1 MVSLSFT
8 SLTTLINREDLS
20 AFTSFLNN
28 RNVAVDDRDENGTT
42 AMMVASEKGHS
53 AFIHALVEFGA
64 DATLSDLDNWT
75 ALHFAA
81 KEGHVACVRELLEAG
96 ANTEAKDMGGWT
108 PLLWAAYQHRTE
120 TVRTLLEAG
129 ANANVPGQH
138 HMTAL
143 VWAAGRGYL
152 DVVQVLL
159 QHGAKVNIN
168 DKFGTSP
175 LIWAC
180 RKGFTE
186 IVSELL
192 KAGANVDA
200 SGMYSWTPLLL
211 AVKGGHTDIVDMLV
225 AHKPNLNVT
234 DKDGIT
240 PLIMAAKEGSY
251 EIVSTLVSAGAYI
264 NLQDRSGDTCL
275 ICAAR
280 GGHAQIVEILLKKY
294 ADINIIGKEHKTAIY
309 WAVEKNH
316 YDIVKMLL
324 EVHADTEITTK
335 EGDTALLRAV
345 RNRQAEMVEL
355 LLDRKAR
362 ISAVDSKGDTC
373 LHIAMRARS
382 RHIVEILL
390 RNPKHSKMLYR
401 PNKAGETP
409 YNIDIAHKRAILGD
423 IFGARKLNTNE
434 ENENRLGY
442 DLYSGALADFL
453 SEPALTVP
461 ISVGLYAKWG
471 SGKSFLLGK
480 LTEEMRNFAQQWL
493 EPVLELSPFFVFL
506 LFNLALLMGVAFGTG
521 FCNVTVGLAVGC
533 SVSVLL
539 IVAVFVLKFFGT
551 KWEYEGLCA
560 ANARVARAVGYL
572 LLLARITFCHPPG
585 PKARRDKMRQIRFF
599 FAERASVTSAGRGD
613 NSIVQMISSLYEDI
627 EQHCGLFACRLFRAF
642 RPQPV
647 SPESE
652 SSFRHLCLVP
662 YAFIFLWT
670 LYVAMAT
677 IVLTVH
683 FFTWEPIKAM
693 VAATVQ
699 ATHNGTHSSSNV
711 LPPVDVEGGTYETI
725 ETLLIVLSVTLGIV
739 VLANILTIGKVFY
752 ALILPHRLY
761 LNKLSHTGG
770 RDKDRYVQALK
781 DEVQLLI
788 NMVRC
793 MDSLTDEQTRLVVVV
808 DGLDSCEQEKVLE
821 ILDMVSTLFTV
832 PEAPFVILLSIDPH
846 IISKAVELNINKV
859 FSETAISGNDYL
871 KNLIHLPF
879 FLQNSALRK
888 VNLAQKVAASRERR
902 DTWID
907 TDNEPNIQQH
917 AMSAAGARRMSVE
930 SVSTGMSSK
939 SRLRLPKKQLSR
951 LKGTESIASSVA
963 SNLNRIGSSLV
974 TGTSDLNRVLLT
986 DDYFSDV
993 NPRSMR
999 RLMNVIYISGRL
1011 VKAFHIDF
1019 NWYHL
1024 ASWINITEQ
1033 WPYHTTWMIL
1043 YFEFNESKLE
1053 DRMSLYELYTR
1064 IRVHIPSSREAD
1076 PLSEY
1081 DRDEKKLD
1089 VFLSFHKHTLTLADM
1104 KVFLPFTIN
1113 LDPFIKKVVKEEH
1126 FDPVNGQLDGP
1137 APAPAAAPA
1146 PTPAAAAAAAAA
1158 RLRTTQRVSPPPA
1171 APPPGQPWFYHW
1183 PVAAPA
1189 PDLAQWAWP
1198 YGSMP
1203 AWSPPMPPAAP
1214 PPAPTPN
1221 IQLPSVCSDRPLS
1234 SLSVEDV
1241 CQLVSD
1247 LAGISAEAAA
1257 RYHRTLRS
1265 NNISG
1270 WVLCACEMPALKR
1283 TMKMTFGDWETFRAA
1298 VETLRKREAAGPT
1311 VPCSSA
1317 ADPAA
1322 ATFTASA
1329 APVTSAAPTSAA
1341 SDAAEARKIRFQ
1353 LTTDSGKVTQANSAT
1368 SSTVT
1373 SPLVSDGRQ
1382 PPPSSQSSGSV
1393 RRRSGPDNH
1402 LEKQV
1407 TLEEQMIWGA
1417 LQTLNEDACE
1427 DLREDQEVMAEEE
1440 EEQGE
1445 DAAAQEEEAETAVLY
1460 LQRSP
1465 GSPPVPS
1472 GIEEVVGSSSHGLSR
1487 SGSVLSVRASS
1498 VGGAAS
1504 PERRRPRTISVRS
1517 VRPSSLVGSSV
1528 DPRSPPSVP
1537 LTCTD
1542 DPDRLSLGSC
1552 HSEAAATAGSRAATP
1567 GSPRHKLNQ
1576 LKEYLSRTL
1585 PQRARPTPNGEAL
1598 SEVTPL
1604 VEIVRPEL
1612 HRQESFDKKSESRE
1626 GTPRRTTVVE
1636 MTPLVGEERSVTD
1649 LDV

>member
-1 MVSLSFT
+1 
-8 SLTTLINREDLS
+8 
-20 AFTSFLNN
+20 
-28 RNVAVDDRDENGTT
+28 
-42 AMMVASEKGHS
+42 
-53 AFIHALVEFGA
+53 
-64 DATLSDLDNWT
+64 
-75 ALHFAA
+75 
-81 KEGHVACVRELLEAG
+81 
-96 ANTEAKDMGGWT
+96 
-108 PLLWAAYQHRTE
+108 
-120 TVRTLLEAG
+120 
-129 ANANVPGQH
+129 
-138 HMTAL
+138 
-143 VWAAGRGYL
+143 
-152 DVVQVLL
+152 
-159 QHGAKVNIN
+159 
-168 DKFGTSP
+168 
-175 LIWAC
+175 
-180 RKGFTE
+180 
-186 IVSELL
+186 
-192 KAGANVDA
+192 
-200 SGMYSWTPLLL
+200 
-211 AVKGGHTDIVDMLV
+211 
-225 AHKPNLNVT
+225 
-234 DKDGIT
+234 
-240 PLIMAAKEGSY
+240 
-251 EIVSTLVSAGAYI
+251 
-264 NLQDRSGDTCL
+264 
-275 ICAAR
+275 
-280 GGHAQIVEILLKKY
+280 
-294 ADINIIGKEHKTAIY
+294 
-309 WAVEKNH
+309 
-316 YDIVKMLL
+316 
-324 EVHADTEITTK
+324 
-335 EGDTALLRAV
+335 
-345 RNRQAEMVEL
+345 
-355 LLDRKAR
+355 
-362 ISAVDSKGDTC
+362 
-373 LHIAMRARS
+373 
-382 RHIVEILL
+382 
-390 RNPKHSKMLYR
+390 
-401 PNKAGETP
+401 
-409 YNIDIAHKRAILGD
+409 
-423 IFGARKLNTNE
+423 
-434 ENENRLGY
+434 
-442 DLYSGALADFL
+442 
-453 SEPALTVP
+453 
-461 ISVGLYAKWG
+461 
-471 SGKSFLLGK
+471 
-480 LTEEMRNFAQQWL
+480 MRNFAQQWL

-693 VAATVQ
+693 AAATVQ

-963 SNLNRIGSSLV
+963 SNLNSVAELEECSLDPEAPGYSACPSPEELLSGRRGALTRRLTSFGLSTLDMTGVVSPTGRPSRSVASRRPGASGNRIGSSLV

-1146 PTPAAAAAAAAA
+1146 PAPTPAAAAAAAAA
-1158 RLRTTQRVSPPPA
+1158 RLRTTQVRQHFVVS
-1171 APPPGQPWFYHW
+1171 G
-1183 PVAAPA
+1183 
-1189 PDLAQWAWP
+1189 
-1198 YGSMP
+1198 
-1203 AWSPPMPPAAP
+1203 
-1214 PPAPTPN
+1214 
-1221 IQLPSVCSDRPLS
+1221 
-1234 SLSVEDV
+1234 
-1241 CQLVSD
+1241 
-1247 LAGISAEAAA
+1247 
-1257 RYHRTLRS
+1257 
-1265 NNISG
+1265 
-1270 WVLCACEMPALKR
+1270 
-1283 TMKMTFGDWETFRAA
+1283 
-1298 VETLRKREAAGPT
+1298 
-1311 VPCSSA
+1311 
-1317 ADPAA
+1317 
-1322 ATFTASA
+1322 
-1329 APVTSAAPTSAA
+1329 VTRLYS
-1341 SDAAEARKIRFQ
+1341 
-1353 LTTDSGKVTQANSAT
+1353 TT
-1368 SSTVT
+1368 
-1373 SPLVSDGRQ
+1373 R
-1382 PPPSSQSSGSV
+1382 
-1393 RRRSGPDNH
+1393 
-1402 LEKQV
+1402 
-1407 TLEEQMIWGA
+1407 
-1417 LQTLNEDACE
+1417 C
-1427 DLREDQEVMAEEE
+1427 
-1440 EEQGE
+1440 
-1445 DAAAQEEEAETAVLY
+1445 
-1460 LQRSP
+1460 
-1465 GSPPVPS
+1465 
-1472 GIEEVVGSSSHGLSR
+1472 
-1487 SGSVLSVRASS
+1487 
-1498 VGGAAS
+1498 
-1504 PERRRPRTISVRS
+1504 
-1517 VRPSSLVGSSV
+1517 
-1528 DPRSPPSVP
+1528 
-1537 LTCTD
+1537 
-1542 DPDRLSLGSC
+1542 
-1552 HSEAAATAGSRAATP
+1552 
-1567 GSPRHKLNQ
+1567 
-1576 LKEYLSRTL
+1576 
-1585 PQRARPTPNGEAL
+1585 
-1598 SEVTPL
+1598 
-1604 VEIVRPEL
+1604 
-1612 HRQESFDKKSESRE
+1612 
-1626 GTPRRTTVVE
+1626 
-1636 MTPLVGEERSVTD
+1636 
-1649 LDV
+1649 

>member
-1 MVSLSFT
+1 MHHDRRRTMVSLSFS
-8 SLTTLINREDLS
+8 SLTTLINREDLP

-28 RNVAVDDRDENGTT
+28 RNVALDDRDENGTT
-42 AMMVASEKGHS
+42 AMMVAAEKGHP

-64 DATLSDLDNWT
+64 DVNVADLDNWT
-75 ALHFAA
+75 ALHNAA
-81 KEGHVACVRELLEAG
+81 KEGHVECVRELLEAG

-120 TVRTLLEAG
+120 VVRTLVEAG
-129 ANANVPGQH
+129 ANMNVPGQH

-152 DVVQVLL
+152 DVVQLLL
-159 QHGAKVNIN
+159 QHHAKVNIN

-180 RKGFTE
+180 RKGYSN
-186 IVSELL
+186 IVAELL
-192 KAGANVDA
+192 NAGAHVDA
-200 SGMYSWTPLLL
+200 SGMYSWTPMLL
-211 AVKGGHTDIVDMLV
+211 AVKGGHSDIVEMLV

-234 DKDGIT
+234 DKDGVT
-240 PLIMAAKEGSY
+240 PLILAAKEGFLD
-251 EIVSTLVSAGAYI
+251 IAAALVNAGAYI

-275 ICAAR
+275 ICACRA
-280 GGHAQIVEILLKKY
+280 GHTEIAELLLKKY
-294 ADINIIGKEHKTAIY
+294 ADINITGKDHKTALY

-316 YDIVKMLL
+316 FEVVKMLL
-324 EVHADTEITTK
+324 EVHADTETSTK

-345 RNRQAEMVEL
+345 RNRQAEIVEL

-362 ISAVDSKGDTC
+362 ITAADVKGDTC

-390 RNPKHSKMLYR
+390 RNPKHSKLLYR

-409 YNIDIAHKRAILGD
+409 YNIDIGHKRAILGD

-493 EPVLELSPFFVFL
+493 EPELSLSPFLLFI
-506 LFNLALLMGVAFGTG
+506 LFNLALLFGVVFGVG
-521 FCNVTVGLAVGC
+521 FCNVTVGLSVG
-533 SVSVLL
+533 VSVGVMLL
-539 IVAVFVLKFFGT
+539 VSVFVVKLFGNR
-551 KWEYEGLCA
+551 WEHERLYSTNTRL
-560 ANARVARAVGYL
+560 ARVVGYL
-572 LLLARITFCHPPG
+572 QLLARITFCHPPG

-599 FAERASVTSAGRGD
+599 FAQRASVTSAGRGD
-613 NSIVQMISSLYEDI
+613 NSIVQMISTLYEDI
-627 EQHCGLFACRLFRAF
+627 EQHCGLLACRLFRAF

-652 SSFRHLCLVP
+652 SKFRHLCLVP

-670 LYVAMAT
+670 VYVAMAT
-677 IVLTVH
+677 LVLTVH
-683 FFTWEPIKAM
+683 YLTWEPFKAM
-693 VAATVQ
+693 VAAQ
-699 ATHNGTHSSSNV
+699 LLAGNGTTV
-711 LPPVDVEGGTYETI
+711 MPPPVDVDSITYQTI

-739 VLANILTIGKVFY
+739 LVTNILTIGKVLY
-752 ALILPHRLY
+752 ALVVPHRLY
-761 LNKLSHTGG
+761 LQKLARSGG
-770 RDKDRYVQALK
+770 GEKDRYVQALK

-793 MDSLTDEQTRLVVVV
+793 MDSLADEQTRLVVVV

-859 FSETAISGNDYL
+859 FSQTAISGNDYL

-902 DTWID
+902 DTWVD
-907 TDNEPNIQQH
+907 AENDPLVQQPS
-917 AMSAAGARRMSVE
+917 MSGGGRRMSVE
-930 SVSTGMSSK
+930 SVTAGVATK
-939 SRLRLPKKQLSR
+939 SRLRLPKKSALSR
-951 LKGTESIASSVA
+951 LKGTESVASSVA

-1033 WPYHTTWMIL
+1033 WPYRTTWMIL
-1043 YFEFNESKLE
+1043 YFEYNESKLE
-1053 DRMSLYELYTR
+1053 DRMSLYELYTK
-1064 IRVHIPSSREAD
+1064 IRGHIPSTREAD

-1089 VFLSFHKHTLTLADM
+1089 VFLSFHKHTLTLADL

-1126 FDPVNGQLDGP
+1126 FDPLDGQLGV
-1137 APAPAAAPA
+1137 PAASAQTLPLPGA
-1146 PTPAAAAAAAAA
+1146 RGLPAAAAAQLAVQPAVAAPQPA
-1158 RLRTTQRVSPPPA
+1158 PPWPPHYHWA
-1171 APPPGQPWFYHW
+1171 VPRGPGAPPPP
-1183 PVAAPA
+1183 
-1189 PDLAQWAWP
+1189 
-1198 YGSMP
+1198 
-1203 AWSPPMPPAAP
+1203 P
-1214 PPAPTPN
+1214 PPAPELGTPWPWPFPPVQSWPPPAPASPLAPAAALPR
-1221 IQLPSVCSDRPLS
+1221 IQLPAICNDRLLSTMSVD
-1234 SLSVEDV
+1234 EV
-1241 CQLVSD
+1241 CHLVSG
-1247 LAGISAEAAA
+1247 LAGISSEAAA
-1257 RYHRTLRS
+1257 KYHRTLQH

-1270 WVLCACEMPALKR
+1270 WVLCACDTVALKK

-1298 VETLRKREAAGPT
+1298 VETLRQRE
-1311 VPCSSA
+1311 
-1317 ADPAA
+1317 
-1322 ATFTASA
+1322 ASA
-1329 APVTSAAPTSAA
+1329 AAGSAE
-1341 SDAAEARKIRFQ
+1341 AAEARKIRFQ
-1353 LTTDSGKVTQANSAT
+1353 VTTDAGQVGQAVS
-1368 SSTVT
+1368 SSTVSAAT
-1373 SPLVSDGRQ
+1373 SPV
-1382 PPPSSQSSGSV
+1382 PPESRPSPAPAPSSSGGAT
-1393 RRRSGPDNH
+1393 RRRLNENH

-1427 DLREDQEVMAEEE
+1427 DLREDQEVMAESDGGG
-1440 EEQGE
+1440 QSAPAD
-1445 DAAAQEEEAETAVLY
+1445 DAADTAPDDEEETAVLY

-1465 GSPPVPS
+1465 GSPSTAAATAIAPAVTV
-1472 GIEEVVGSSSHGLSR
+1472 GAEEQAAGSSSALSR
-1487 SGSVLSVRASS
+1487 SGSVLSVRAAQL
-1498 VGGAAS
+1498 AAS
-1504 PERRRPRTISVRS
+1504 A
-1517 VRPSSLVGSSV
+1517 GSAAS
-1528 DPRSPPSVP
+1528 RSPPPSSAE
-1537 LTCTD
+1537 D
-1542 DPDRLSLGSC
+1542 ADRLSVDSSLTDL
-1552 HSEAAATAGSRAATP
+1552 AARPP
-1567 GSPRHKLNQ
+1567 GSPRHKLHQ
-1576 LKEYLSRTL
+1576 LREYLSRTL
-1585 PQRARPTPNGEAL
+1585 PQKVRVTPNGEA
-1598 SEVTPL
+1598 TPL
-1604 VEIVRPEL
+1604 VELRGRGQQDAE
-1612 HRQESFDKKSESRE
+1612 Q
-1626 GTPRRTTVVE
+1626 
-1636 MTPLVGEERSVTD
+1636 
-1649 LDV
+1649 